1 MFALLLTTLGT
12 LSPSHIYPPPALI
25 WLCTCLV
32 EAAVGGRALA
42 VSGTFQ
48 RRSHPVNPL
57 GLGQTAPHL
66 LPSHL
71 HYLQYPRLP
80 PSLSLVVLCTRFPL
94 SALVRLKWNTAMSK
108 LDTENE
114 IKGQVTP
121 LRMHTNPP
129 PPRPRGFNP
138 PKYSR
143 MEEKIMSKSV
153 GLFLGRKNINR
164 HKTYSVHFTFICN
177 KTVTLSVLN
186 Q

>member
-57 GLGQTAPHL
+57 GLGQTAIHL

-121 LRMHTNPP
+121 SACTPTLQLPGPEVLIPP
-129 PPRPRGFNP
+129 NIQEW
-138 PKYSR
+138 K
-143 MEEKIMSKSV
+143 KKSCPN
-153 GLFLGRKNINR
+153 L
-164 HKTYSVHFTFICN
+164 
-177 KTVTLSVLN
+177 
-186 Q
+186 